1 MSTRVE
7 EGFHLIRQLLQVR
20 QSSWQDDQERELLI
34 AEWMGRYQE
43 EVVSR
48 VPLHL

>member
-7 EGFHLIRQLLQVR
+7 GGFHWIRQLLQVH
-20 QSSWQDDQERELLI
+20 QSSWQDDRERGLLI
-34 AEWMGRYQE
+34 AEWMERYQE